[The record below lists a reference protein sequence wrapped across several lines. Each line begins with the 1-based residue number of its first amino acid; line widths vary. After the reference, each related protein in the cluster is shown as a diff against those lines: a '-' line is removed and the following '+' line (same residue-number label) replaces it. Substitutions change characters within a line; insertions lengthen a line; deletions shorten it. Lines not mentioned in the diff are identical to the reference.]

1 MRNTL
6 AKTEIITD
14 PSEYFKFIFD
24 FKKEINMILPVSES
38 TMRIVYKDKKEY
50 IEEHNSSNIV
60 CLKIWHENG
69 FLIL

>member
-14 PSEYFKFIFD
+14 PAEYFKFIFD
-24 FKKEINMILPVSES
+24 FKKEINMILPVSDS

-60 CLKIWHENG
+60 SSKLLHEFD
-69 FLIL
+69 FLS